1 MELQIEYIP
10 TGEIIRVVSQNG
22 ECKTAAGSD
31 GIRLTM
37 ESALTARDRVG
48 VQDFVLLENFTSEA
62 AFIENL
68 RKRFKENLIYTYIGS
83 VLVSVNPYKDLEIY
97 SKQHMERYRGVSFYE
112 VSPHLY
118 AIADNSYRS
127 LRIERKDQCILIS
140 GESGAGK
147 TEATKK
153 ILQYY
158 AVTCPAS
165 DQVETVKDRLL
176 QSNPVLEAFGNA
188 KTLRNDNSSRFG
200 KYMDVQFDYKGAP
213 VGGHILNYLL
223 EKSRVVHQNH
233 GERNF
238 HIFYQLLEGGEDDLL
253 RRLGLEKNPQQYHY
267 LVKGQCARVSSIS
280 DKNDWKVVRRALS
293 VINFNDNEVED
304 LLSIVASVLHLG
316 NVQFAADEQGNAQV
330 TTENQIKYLA
340 RLLGV
345 EGSVLREALIHKT
358 IIAKG
363 EELVSPLNLEQA
375 AYARDALAKAVYG
388 RTFSWLVNK
397 INKSLAYK
405 EAECPGWRSATV
417 LGLLDIY
424 GFEVFQHN
432 SFEQFCINYCNEK
445 LQQLFIELTLKSE
458 QEEYESEGIAWEPVQ
473 YFNNKIICDLVEEK
487 FKGIISILDEECL
500 RPGDATDM
508 TFLEKLEETVKN
520 HPHFLTHKLADQKT
534 RKSLGREEFRL
545 LHYAGEV
552 TYSVTGFLDKN
563 NDLLFRN
570 LKETMC
576 NSENTII
583 NHCFERTELTDKKRP
598 ETAATQF
605 KNSLSKLMEI
615 LMSKE
620 PSYIRC
626 IKPNDAKQAGRFDE
640 VLIRHQVKYLG
651 LMENLRVRRA
661 GFAYRRKYEIFLQ
674 RYKSL
679 CSETWPTWEGR
690 PHDGVA
696 VLVKHLGYKQEEYKM
711 GRTKIFIRFPKTLFA
726 TEDALEI
733 RKQSLATKIQATWRG
748 FYWRQKF
755 LHMKHSA
762 ITIQSWWR
770 GTQGRRKA
778 SKKKWAVETIRRFIK
793 GFIYRN
799 YPRCSE
805 NEYFLDYIRY
815 SFLMNLK
822 RNLPKNVLDKSWP
835 TPPPSLYEVS
845 QLLRQLCMQNMVWS
859 YCKRISPEWKQQLD
873 QKVVASE
880 MFKGKKDNY
889 PQSVPRLFINTR
901 LGTEEINPKVLQ
913 VLGNETIKYA
923 VPVVKYDRKGY
934 KARVRQL
941 LLTQNAIFIVEEA
954 KIKQRIDYAN
964 LTGISVSSLS
974 DSLFVLHVRC
984 EDNKQKGD
992 VVLQSDHVIE
1002 TLTKTAMSAD
1012 KINNVNISQGSI
1024 KFTIGQGKEGIIDFT
1039 SGSELLIAKAKNG
1052 HLAVVAPRLNSR

>member
-1 MELQIEYIP
+1 
-10 TGEIIRVVSQNG
+10 
-22 ECKTAAGSD
+22 
-31 GIRLTM
+31 M

-83 VLVSVNPYKDLEIY
+83 VLVSVNPYKELEIY
-97 SKQHMERYRGVSFYE
+97 SKQNMERYRGVSFYE

-127 LRIERKDQCILIS
+127 LRTERKDQCILIS

-165 DQVETVKDRLL
+165 QQVETVKDRLL

-200 KYMDVQFDYKGAP
+200 KYMDVQFDYRGAP

-238 HIFYQLLEGGEDDLL
+238 HIFYQLLEGGEEDLL
-253 RRLGLEKNPQQYHY
+253 RRLGLEKSPQQYHY
-267 LVKGQCARVSSIS
+267 LVKGHCARVSSIN
-280 DKNDWKVVRRALS
+280 DKNDWKIVRRALS
-293 VINFNDNEVED
+293 VIGFNDNED

-340 RLLGV
+340 RLLAV
-345 EGSVLREALIHKT
+345 EGCVLRDALIHKK

-363 EELVSPLNLEQA
+363 EELISPLNLEQA
-375 AYARDALAKAVYG
+375 AYARDALAKAIYG

-397 INKSLAYK
+397 VNKSLAYK
-405 EAECPGWRSATV
+405 VNEPFV
-417 LGLLDIY
+417 LLVIIFLI
-424 GFEVFQHN
+424 FVC

-500 RPGDATDM
+500 RPGDATDT

-552 TYSVTGFLDKN
+552 TYSVAGFLDKN

-570 LKETMC
+570 LKEV
-576 NSENTII
+576 SVDRGRFQYSAEQG
-583 NHCFERTELTDKKRP
+583 
-598 ETAATQF
+598 AATQF

-626 IKPNDAKQAGRFDE
+626 IKPNDAKQADRFDE

-661 GFAYRRKYEIFLQ
+661 GFAYRRKYEVFLQ

-679 CSETWPTWEGR
+679 CPETWPTWDGR

-726 TEDALEI
+726 TEDALESKI
-733 RKQSLATKIQATWRG
+733 FVLFLAIA
-748 FYWRQKF
+748 
-755 LHMKHSA
+755 
-762 ITIQSWWR
+762 IQSWWR
-770 GTQGRRKA
+770 GTLGRRKA
-778 SKKKWAVETIRRFIK
+778 AKKKWAVETIRRFIK

-799 YPRCSE
+799 HPRCPE
-805 NEYFLDYIRY
+805 NEYFLDYIRF

-835 TPPPSLYEVS
+835 TPPPSLCEAS
-845 QLLRQLCMQNMVWS
+845 QLLRQLCMQNMVWT
-859 YCKRISPEWKQQLD
+859 YCKRISPEWKQQLE
-873 QKVVASE
+873 QKVIASE
-880 MFKGKKDNY
+880 IFKGKKDNY

-901 LGTEEINPKVLQ
+901 L
-913 VLGNETIKYA
+913 
-923 VPVVKYDRKGY
+923 VPVIKYDRKGY
-934 KARVRQL
+934 KARARQL
-941 LLTQNAIFIVEEA
+941 LLTQSAVVIVEES

-964 LTGISVSSLS
+964 LTGRNGNINGVCLTSLKS
-974 DSLFVLHVRC
+974 
-984 EDNKQKGD
+984 
-992 VVLQSDHVIE
+992 
-1002 TLTKTAMSAD
+1002 
-1012 KINNVNISQGSI
+1012 
-1024 KFTIGQGKEGIIDFT
+1024 DFT
-1039 SGSELLIAKAKNG
+1039 
-1052 HLAVVAPRLNSR
+1052 LATVK

>member
-1 MELQIEYIP
+1 MTSRYEREKEQER
-10 TGEIIRVVSQNG
+10 GDNG
-22 ECKTAAGSD
+22 V
-31 GIRLTM
+31 RLTM

-83 VLVSVNPYKDLEIY
+83 VLVSVNPYKELEIY
-97 SKQHMERYRGVSFYE
+97 SKQNMERYRGVTT
-112 VSPHLY
+112 

-127 LRIERKDQCILIS
+127 LQ
-140 GESGAGK
+140 SGAGK

-165 DQVETVKDRLL
+165 QQVETVKDRLL
-176 QSNPVLEAFGNA
+176 QSNPAFGNA

-200 KYMDVQFDYKGAP
+200 KYMDVQFDYRGAP

-238 HIFYQLLEGGEDDLL
+238 HIFYQLLEGGEEDLL

-267 LVKGQCARVSSIS
+267 LVKGHCARVSSIN
-280 DKNDWKVVRRALS
+280 DKNDWKTVRRALS
-293 VINFNDNEVED
+293 IISFNDTED

-340 RLLGV
+340 RLLAV
-345 EGSVLREALIHKT
+345 EGSVLRDALIHKK

-363 EELVSPLNLEQA
+363 EELISPLNLEQA
-375 AYARDALAKAVYG
+375 AYARDALAKAIYG

-397 INKSLAYK
+397 VNNYCPLIIAYFT
-405 EAECPGWRSATV
+405 CHTV
-417 LGLLDIY
+417 LIIFFLI
-424 GFEVFQHN
+424 FAS

-500 RPGDATDM
+500 RPGDATDT

-552 TYSVTGFLDKN
+552 TYSVAGFLDKN

-570 LKETMC
+570 LKEVSMDAGYFQY
-576 NSENTII
+576 SAAEQG
-583 NHCFERTELTDKKRP
+583 
-598 ETAATQF
+598 AATQF

-626 IKPNDAKQAGRFDE
+626 MKPNDAKQADRFDE

-661 GFAYRRKYEIFLQ
+661 GFAYRRKYEVFLQ

-679 CSETWPTWEGR
+679 CPETWPTWDGR

-726 TEDALEI
+726 TEDALEC
-733 RKQSLATKIQATWRG
+733 KMFVFLAIA
-748 FYWRQKF
+748 
-755 LHMKHSA
+755 
-762 ITIQSWWR
+762 IQSWWR
-770 GTQGRRKA
+770 GTLGRRKA
-778 SKKKWAVETIRRFIK
+778 AKKKWAVETIRRFIK

-799 YPRCSE
+799 HPRCPE
-805 NEYFLDYIRY
+805 NEYFLDYIRF

-835 TPPPSLYEVS
+835 TPPPSLCEAS
-845 QLLRQLCMQNMVWS
+845 QLLRQLCMQNMVWT
-859 YCKRISPEWKQQLD
+859 YCKRISPEWKQQLE
-873 QKVVASE
+873 QKVIASE
-880 MFKGKKDNY
+880 IFKGKKDNY

-901 LGTEEINPKVLQ
+901 LEINTKVLQ
-913 VLGNETIKYA
+913 ALENEPIKYA
-923 VPVVKYDRKGY
+923 VPVIKYDRKGY
-934 KARVRQL
+934 KARSRQL
-941 LLTQNAIFIVEEA
+941 LLTQNAVIIVEDS

-974 DSLFVLHVRC
+974 DNLFVLHVHC
-984 EDNKQKGD
+984 EDNKQKVMGP
-992 VVLQSDHVIE
+992 S
-1002 TLTKTAMSAD
+1002 S
-1012 KINNVNISQGSI
+1012 
-1024 KFTIGQGKEGIIDFT
+1024 
-1039 SGSELLIAKAKNG
+1039 
-1052 HLAVVAPRLNSR
+1052 HL

>member
-1 MELQIEYIP
+1 
-10 TGEIIRVVSQNG
+10 
-22 ECKTAAGSD
+22 
-31 GIRLTM
+31 M

-83 VLVSVNPYKDLEIY
+83 VLVSVNPYKELEIY

-127 LRIERKDQCILIS
+127 LRMERKDQCILIS

-165 DQVETVKDRLL
+165 EQVETVKDRLL

-238 HIFYQLLEGGEDDLL
+238 HIFYQLLEGAEDELL

-267 LVKGQCARVSSIS
+267 LVKVEKLSGRKFNNDDHYSLSLYWRVNGQCARVSSIS
-280 DKNDWKVVRRALS
+280 DKNDWKIVRKALS
-293 VINFNDNEVED
+293 VINFTDNEVED

-316 NVQFAADEQGNAQV
+316 NVQFADDEQGNAQV

-340 RLLGV
+340 R
-345 EGSVLREALIHKT
+345 
-358 IIAKG
+358 
-363 EELVSPLNLEQA
+363 LVSPLNLEQA

-405 EAECPGWRSATV
+405 DAECPGRRSATV

-534 RKSLGREEFRL
+534 RKSLDREQFRL

-576 NSENTII
+576 NSENPII
-583 NHCFERTELTDKKRP
+583 NHCFERSELTDKRRP

-626 IKPNDAKQAGRFDE
+626 IKPNDAKQAARFDE

-679 CSETWPTWEGR
+679 CSETWPMWEGR
-690 PHDGVA
+690 QHDGVA
-696 VLVKHLGYKQEEYKM
+696 VLVKHLGYKPEEYKM
-711 GRTKIFIRFPKTLFA
+711 GRSVISFFPNLCIEGNVLDYMKL
-726 TEDALEI
+726 
-733 RKQSLATKIQATWRG
+733 KS
-748 FYWRQKF
+748 F
-755 LHMKHSA
+755 LQYDTFWFLLSSA

-778 SKKKWAVETIRRFIK
+778 AKKKRAVETIRRFIK

-822 RNLPKNVLDKSWP
+822 RNVPKNVLDKSWP
-835 TPPPSLYEVS
+835 TPPPSLCEVS

-880 MFKGKKDNY
+880 IFKDKKDNY

-913 VLGNETIKYA
+913 ILKNETIKYA

-934 KARVRQL
+934 KPRARHL
-941 LLTQNAIFIVEEA
+941 LLTQSTIFVVEEA

-974 DSLFVLHVRC
+974 DSVFVLHVRC

-1002 TLTKTAMSAD
+1002 TLTKIAMSAD
-1012 KINNVNISQGSI
+1012 KVNNVNISQGSI

-1052 HLAVVAPRLNSR
+1052 HLAVVSVFSVRGCRAWEGK

>member
-1 MELQIEYIP
+1 
-10 TGEIIRVVSQNG
+10 
-22 ECKTAAGSD
+22 
-31 GIRLTM
+31 M

-83 VLVSVNPYKDLEIY
+83 VLVSVNPYKELEIY
-97 SKQHMERYRGVSFYE
+97 SKQNMERYRGVSFYE

-127 LRIERKDQCILIS
+127 LRTERKDQCILIS

-165 DQVETVKDRLL
+165 QQVETVKDRLL

-200 KYMDVQFDYKGAP
+200 KYMDVQFDYRGAP

-238 HIFYQLLEGGEDDLL
+238 HIFYQLLEGGEEDLL
-253 RRLGLEKNPQQYHY
+253 RRLGLEKSPQQYHY
-267 LVKGQCARVSSIS
+267 LVKGHCARVSSIN

-293 VINFNDNEVED
+293 IISFNDNEVED

-340 RLLGV
+340 RLLAV
-345 EGSVLREALIHKT
+345 EGSVLRDALIHKK

-363 EELVSPLNLEQA
+363 EELISPLNLEQA
-375 AYARDALAKAVYG
+375 AYARDALAKAIYG

-397 INKSLAYK
+397 VNKSLAYK
-405 EAECPGWRSATV
+405 EGEFPGWRSTTV

-473 YFNNKIICDLVEEK
+473 GRTQEK
-487 FKGIISILDEECL
+487 KSNDT
-500 RPGDATDM
+500 PNSDAIESHVAPSPS
-508 TFLEKLEETVKN
+508 LLC
-520 HPHFLTHKLADQKT
+520 FLTRHKLADQKT

-552 TYSVTGFLDKN
+552 TYSVAGFLDKN

-576 NSENTII
+576 NSENPII
-583 NHCFERTELTDKKRP
+583 NQCFDRTELTDKKRP

-626 IKPNDAKQAGRFDE
+626 IKPNDAKQADRFDE

-661 GFAYRRKYEIFLQ
+661 GFAYRRKYEVFLQ

-679 CSETWPTWEGR
+679 CPETWPTWDGR

-726 TEDALEI
+726 TEDALEV
-733 RKQSLATKIQATWRG
+733 RKQSLATKMQATWRG
-748 FYWRQKF
+748 FYRRKKF

-762 ITIQSWWR
+762 IAIQSWWR
-770 GTQGRRKA
+770 GTLGRRKA
-778 SKKKWAVETIRRFIK
+778 AKRKWAVQTIRRFIK

-799 YPRCSE
+799 HPRCPE
-805 NEYFLDYIRY
+805 NEYFLDYIRF

-835 TPPPSLYEVS
+835 TPPPSLSEAS
-845 QLLRQLCMQNMVWS
+845 QLLRQLCMQNMVWT
-859 YCKRISPEWKQQLD
+859 YCKRISPEWKQQLE
-873 QKVVASE
+873 QKVIASE
-880 MFKGKKDNY
+880 IFKGKKDNY

-901 LGTEEINPKVLQ
+901 LGNEEINAKVLQ
-913 VLGNETIKYA
+913 ALENDAIKYA
-923 VPVVKYDRKGY
+923 VPVIKYDRKGY
-934 KARVRQL
+934 KARSRQL
-941 LLTQNAIFIVEEA
+941 LLTQNAVIIAEDS

-974 DSLFVLHVRC
+974 DNLFVLHVHC

-1002 TLTKTAMSAD
+1002 TLTKTAMRAD
-1012 KINNVNISQGSI
+1012 KVNNININQGSI
-1024 KFTIGQGKEGIIDFT
+1024 KFTVGQGKEGVIDFI

-1052 HLAVVAPRLNSR
+1052 HLTVVSTGQDW